1 MQKIVEQL
9 DIDLTTQ
16 SKTVSPMT
24 IDVSEEKATLIFII
38 DTYSRHLL
46 EIEGQP
52 TRKIREQLDQFT
64 KDLLQAHPEKLEKT
78 YFRIRQ
84 FFSTHRLDEYTYV
97 HKTLEDF
104 RTIIW
109 DFIEQLSEEFQIDK
123 KNDIE
128 LNQSFHLLKDAVEA
142 NSIPALKNQ
151 ARQFIDQ
158 YIEFQT
164 RKDERRDQ
172 RMHHLKKNLDQVK
185 NKLVEANQS
194 MKIDHLTQVNNR
206 LSFDEHLKQQFQF
219 SHLYQQPVCLMMLDI
234 DHFKKINDQ
243 YGHPVGDFILQE
255 CCRVLKSIFHR
266 EHDFVARV
274 GGEEFAIILP
284 YYQVEHAVVKAE
296 QALQKIRSE
305 TYIKDEHRIQFTISI
320 GVAELNQS
328 ESIEQWYKRADS
340 ALYLS
345 KNSGRNKFTVAGGNV
360 EKVA

>member
-9 DIDLTTQ
+9 DLDLGTQ
-16 SKTVSPMT
+16 NQSSAMTVD
-24 IDVSEEKATLIFII
+24 IGEEQATLIFIL

-46 EIEGQP
+46 EIDGHP
-52 TRKIREQLDQFT
+52 TRKIREQIDQFT
-64 KDLLQAHPEKLEKT
+64 KELLQGNPEKMEKT

-84 FFSTHRLDEYTYV
+84 FFSTHRLEEYTYV
-97 HKTLEDF
+97 NKTLEDF

-123 KNDIE
+123 KNDQE

-142 NSIPALKNQ
+142 NSIPTLKNQ

-164 RKDERRDQ
+164 RKDERRDH
-172 RMHHLKKNLDQVK
+172 RIHHLKKNLDQVK

-194 MKIDHLTQVNNR
+194 MKMDHLTQVNNR
-206 LSFDEHLKQQFQF
+206 LSFDEHMKQQYQF
-219 SHLYQQPVCLMMLDI
+219 SHLYQQPVCLLMLDI

-255 CCRVLKSIFHR
+255 CCRVLRSVFHR
-266 EHDFVARV
+266 EHDFIARV

-284 YYQVEHAVVKAE
+284 YYHTEHAVTKAE

-305 TYIKDEHRIQFTISI
+305 IYIKDEHRIQFTISI
-320 GVAELNQS
+320 GIAELNKS
-328 ESIEQWYKRADS
+328 ETVEQWYKRADS

-345 KNSGRNKFTVAGGNV
+345 KNSGRNKLTVADNHH